1 MEQLMALGVEPGDQN
16 LATKSLAALK
26 AELVEEKAGREKAQA
41 EVETLARAVVDLKNS
56 VDKFAAQIPV
66 LEEKVKRLDNKV
78 IDTLTDACAK
88 ELSLERVTKANE
100 DYKSQNT
107 QLTRKLESN
116 LPFPLSLEACILFKL
131 SFL

>member
-1 MEQLMALGVEPGDQN
+1 MEQLMPLGVEPGDQN
-16 LATKSLAALK
+16 LATKSLAAPK

-41 EVETLARAVVDLKNS
+41 EVETLAWAVVDLKNS

-78 IDTLTDACAK
+78 IDTLNDACAK

-100 DYKSQNT
+100 DYKS
-107 QLTRKLESN
+107 
-116 LPFPLSLEACILFKL
+116 
-131 SFL
+131 